1 MNTELHV
8 NDLIVH
14 GSLSGNDGQVGFVQI
29 GAEVDCESAIQLPL
43 DGCIQWRQSQ
53 WLIARIDT
61 RPRLHVRTKFPFES
75 DQVYGGMDLA
85 MFCWF
90 FEVTDSVY
98 VFDLDV
104 VEATEPEPVVTSMH
118 IERVNETIDSAFN
131 PSVHLIF
138 IYSFVVDYL
147 RWLHS
152 TCSRSKL
159 PFEKWRYSGPNNPSQ
174 FLKCFSS
181 V

>member
-14 GSLSGNDGQVGFVQI
+14 GSLSGNDGQVGFGKSVQ
-29 GAEVDCESAIQLPL
+29 GDCESAIQLPFGTVVFNG
-43 DGCIQWRQSQ
+43 DNPSGS
-53 WLIARIDT
+53 
-61 RPRLHVRTKFPFES
+61 LHVDTSPDTTSEPNFLFES

-104 VEATEPEPVVTSMH
+104 AEATEP
-118 IERVNETIDSAFN
+118 D
-131 PSVHLIF
+131 L
-138 IYSFVVDYL
+138 
-147 RWLHS
+147 
-152 TCSRSKL
+152 
-159 PFEKWRYSGPNNPSQ
+159 
-174 FLKCFSS
+174 
-181 V
+181 